1 VSISASFV
9 RHRPSADA
17 PGGGKKKEGETMKYA
32 LLIYQGEKFE
42 QSWEKASEDER
53 RAVYAEH
60 DAFAEML
67 KERGALVGGHE
78 LALRSSAT
86 TVRKNG
92 SEHLITDGPFA
103 EVAEQL
109 SGFYFVEAHDL
120 DEALEYAKA
129 LPAGLV
135 EVRPIVESA
144 A

>member
-1 VSISASFV
+1 
-9 RHRPSADA
+9 
-17 PGGGKKKEGETMKYA
+17 MKYA
-32 LLIYQGEKFE
+32 LLIYEGEKFE
-42 QSWEKASEDER
+42 QEWEKATEDER

-60 DAFAEML
+60 DSFIGML
-67 KERGALVGGHE
+67 EERGALIESHE
-78 LALRSSAT
+78 LAVRTSAT

-92 SEHLITDGPFA
+92 SEQVITDGPFA

-109 SGFYFVEAHDL
+109 GGFYLVEARDL
-120 DEALEYAKA
+120 DEALEFAKA